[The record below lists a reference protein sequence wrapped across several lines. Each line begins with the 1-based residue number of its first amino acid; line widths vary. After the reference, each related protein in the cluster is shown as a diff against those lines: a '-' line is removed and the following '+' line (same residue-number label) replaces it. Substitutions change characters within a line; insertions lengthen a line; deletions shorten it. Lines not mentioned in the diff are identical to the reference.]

1 MEHGAA
7 SKRDYEF
14 ILTVIYTT
22 MILSLIFLIFTIVC
36 RNTNVIK
43 LSQPTFL
50 ALLPVGGIAMALSL
64 YNFLGMPNETQCVL
78 RFGLLN
84 VCFTF
89 TFSCFLWKVHR
100 AWKVAKAVR
109 YMKKIKFTN
118 ADVYIYIFSV
128 TGVDVVFTLLSAAV
142 WPNRPE
148 YAFVPSEFGSTHHL
162 LTENYNCYS
171 DSNIL
176 TTFGDPFMFLS
187 CLLKVFLIGFGCLLC
202 YRTKSFSGNYA
213 ESTALL
219 FTIYTI
225 AISALVLLFSGFVEK
240 RMQLKIYSGA
250 VVFNTCF
257 PLMFMFLPRIIRLG
271 VHGDI
276 THAELMERTQ
286 KMRLKAGAA
295 KKFASGASSTLEL
308 KRTSQFQ
315 KFSDKRPSASPARP
329 SASQRASGYGG
340 AISQAFNSK
349 SKSSTPTGPKRA
361 SVARRRGSSVFSMNN
376 VAMSSDPDEMLESI
390 LKNRKGGVEDGRG
403 EKGNDE
409 VHNKVQ
415 FSATAAA
422 AATAEK
428 NIELEADTQI

>member
-1 MEHGAA
+1 MEHGDA

-14 ILTVIYTT
+14 ILSVIYTT
-22 MILSLIFLIFTIVC
+22 MTISLICLVFTVRY

-64 YNFLGMPNETQCVL
+64 YTFLGMPNETQCVM

-128 TGVDVVFTLLSAAV
+128 TGVDVVLTLLSALV
-142 WPNRPE
+142 YPNRPE
-148 YAFVPSEFGSTHHL
+148 YVFSRSGFGSTHYL
-162 LTENYNCYS
+162 LTEIYNCYS
-171 DSNIL
+171 EDNVLS
-176 TTFGDPFMFLS
+176 TFGDAFMFLS
-187 CLLKVFLIGFGCLLC
+187 CMLKLFLIGFGCLLC

-225 AISALVLLFSGFVEK
+225 AISALVLLATSFVEK
-240 RMQLKIYSGA
+240 RMQLRIYSGA
-250 VVFNTCF
+250 VVFNICF
-257 PLMFMFLPRIIRLG
+257 PLMFMFLPRMIRLA

-286 KMRLKAGAA
+286 KMQLKQGAA
-295 KKFASGASSTLEL
+295 RKFASGGASSTMEM
-308 KRTSQFQ
+308 KRPSQFK
-315 KFSDKRPSASPARP
+315 KFSDKRPSASPAKP

-340 AISQAFNSK
+340 AISQAFSPKGK
-349 SKSSTPTGPKRA
+349 STNHPTGPKRA
-361 SVARRRGSSVFSMNN
+361 SVTVMGENGKQG
-376 VAMSSDPDEMLESI
+376 ES
-390 LKNRKGGVEDGRG
+390 
-403 EKGNDE
+403 
-409 VHNKVQ
+409 
-415 FSATAAA
+415 TASG
-422 AATAEK
+422 TW
-428 NIELEADTQI
+428 T